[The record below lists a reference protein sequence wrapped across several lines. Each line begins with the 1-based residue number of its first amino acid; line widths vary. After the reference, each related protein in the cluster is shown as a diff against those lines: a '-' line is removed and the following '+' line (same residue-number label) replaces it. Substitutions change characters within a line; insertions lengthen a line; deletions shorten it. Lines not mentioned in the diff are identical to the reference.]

1 MRVRD
6 SLIPTWNEVTQ
17 PPAKDIAPH
26 ILSYQNE
33 EEYERAEG
41 AEDDVDGD
49 EDGEVVELG
58 ALLLGVALRILFLPA
73 DSEVVDEYQVRLIH
87 RGSLSKVV
95 A

>member
-1 MRVRD
+1 MRLRD
-6 SLIPTWNEVTQ
+6 SLIPTWSEVTQ
-17 PPAKDIAPH
+17 PLTKDITFT

-58 ALLLGVALRILFLPA
+58 GTLLRVALRILFLSAEPQI
-73 DSEVVDEYQVRLIH
+73 VDE
-87 RGSLSKVV
+87 
-95 A
+95 